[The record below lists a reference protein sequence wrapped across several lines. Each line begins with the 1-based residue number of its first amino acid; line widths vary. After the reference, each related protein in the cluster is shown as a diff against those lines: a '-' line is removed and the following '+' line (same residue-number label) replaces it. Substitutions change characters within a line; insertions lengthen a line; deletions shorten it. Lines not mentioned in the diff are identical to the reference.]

1 MISTKNE
8 NNKVACKRITYA
20 ELIKFK
26 GFEDYTEQQANE
38 VIDTLYQFSIVC
50 FQLHKKKTGF

>member
-8 NNKVACKRITYA
+8 NSKVACKRITYA

-50 FQLHKKKTGF
+50 FQLHKKKIGF